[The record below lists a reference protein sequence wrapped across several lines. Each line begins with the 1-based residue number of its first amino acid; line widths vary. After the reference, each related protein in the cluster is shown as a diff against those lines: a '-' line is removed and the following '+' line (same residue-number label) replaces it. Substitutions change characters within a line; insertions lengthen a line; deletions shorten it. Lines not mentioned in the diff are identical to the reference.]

1 MPRQPPCAPGMSRD
15 RLHCPQNSFQT
26 TRTRA
31 SMQLKREIGL
41 LCKEDAVLTST
52 FRRARAGTEVAV
64 TSTRVCGAY
73 GVPQA
78 KSWAV
83 GSRVNL
89 DGFDPSGP
97 PKARQ
102 ERGRDAES
110 SVEVASRADR
120 PGSRGVRDCLGDH

>member
-26 TRTRA
+26 ARTRA

-64 TSTRVCGAY
+64 TSTRVCGGY
-73 GVPQA
+73 GVPHA
-78 KSWAV
+78 KSSAV
-83 GSRVNL
+83 GTRDNL
-89 DGFDPSGP
+89 DGFEPCASP
-97 PKARQ
+97 EAR
-102 ERGRDAES
+102 
-110 SVEVASRADR
+110 
-120 PGSRGVRDCLGDH
+120 H